1 MAQLTSE
8 EIEKKVEEILDKK
21 LENYFRM
28 SRPGF
33 TIESGGMTGGHGR
46 GEFMMTTDSIQG
58 LHFYDQG
65 NCKIKSNATTEIVS
79 GFETDPGTPAICLRA
94 KGGNIN
100 FNAKTGSV
108 IIQSIDV
115 KIHATDTI
123 HINAGEKIKIE
134 APSVEMIAD
143 DLTGIGI
150 LDLSFMGGG
159 DASFYGETAA
169 EVSDGV
175 DNAANTDIISRL
187 INLSDEIKKAQIFL
201 P

>member
-8 EIEKKVEEILDKK
+8 EIKEQVEEIIDQK

-33 TIESGGMTGGHGR
+33 TIESGGMTGAHGR
-46 GEFMMTTDSIQG
+46 GEFMMTTDSIQA

-65 NCKIKSNATTEIVS
+65 NCKLISNASTEIVS

-94 KGGNIN
+94 KGGNIQ
-100 FNAKTGSV
+100 FDAKSGNC
-108 IIQSIDV
+108 IIKAIDI

-123 HINAGEKIKIE
+123 HIQAGDKVKIE
-134 APSVEMIAD
+134 APNVQLEGD
-143 DLTGIGI
+143 TVTGIGI

-159 DASFYGETAA
+159 DASFYGDTAA

-175 DNAANTDIISRL
+175 DVAANTDIISRL
-187 INLSDEIKKAQIFL
+187 IGITDEIKKLSIFT
-201 P
+201 